1 VLLGYTDPDYLALR
15 YGVTDRGE
23 EYETMRTTLERLC
36 AAGSGGAGSPT
47 PIMSPV
53 PGGCGLLRKASPHS
67 VDITIDRLEA
77 ALEGTPVSVVARVDH
92 AAAAAG
98 VGLELR
104 PTTLLTFGNPSL
116 GTIPM
121 QERQTVGIDLPLSAL
136 AWEGAD
142 GQVTLSYNDLSWQL
156 TTRHELLASQETVG
170 AMASAL
176 ETFTDAAVA
185 ADTLDTG
192 A

>member
-1 VLLGYTDPDYLALR
+1 MPGEASKFAGRLNFASQKCFHRMGRAMVRTFYAQQCAPMTYNHMSEMLRLATDWWLQVLR
-15 YGVTDRGE
+15 QR
-23 EYETMRTTLERLC
+23 
-36 AAGSGGAGSPT
+36 
-47 PIMSPV
+47 
-53 PGGCGLLRKASPHS
+53 
-67 VDITIDRLEA
+67 
-77 ALEGTPVSVVARVDH
+77 VVQEV
-92 AAAAAG
+92 
-98 VGLELR
+98 
-104 PTTLLTFGNPSL
+104 
-116 GTIPM
+116 PM